1 MKTAYKILVVVLA
14 SILIIFIFR
23 GPLYRCFFSYE
34 KCGERQSYSVTSPL
48 LKEYID
54 SVTVKRRAES
64 VEQVIELTHEITS
77 HQLSFQASRSEINP
91 NKLFPNKRTHCVG
104 YSAFYTAV
112 CNYLLKQNGFAD
124 SFQCRAY
131 CGQIH
136 LLGYNVHS
144 LFDSAFF
151 ADHDFNCIQNASGSE
166 KYFTDP
172 TLYDYLGIAYVSPFA
187 HQ

>member
-1 MKTAYKILVVVLA
+1 MKPGNKILVVVLA
-14 SILIIFIFR
+14 LLLVLFILR
-23 GPLYRCFFSYE
+23 GPFYRCFFSYE

-54 SVTVKRRAES
+54 SVAGKRRAES
-64 VEQVIELTHEITS
+64 VEQIVELSHEITS
-77 HQLSFQASRSEINP
+77 DQLSFQASGSEINP
-91 NKLFPNKRTHCVG
+91 NKLYPNNRTHCVG

-136 LLGYNVHS
+136 FLGYNVHS
-144 LFDSAFF
+144 LFDTAFF

-166 KYFTDP
+166 KYFIDP
-172 TLYDYLGIAYVSPFA
+172 TLYDYLGIAYVSAFSP
-187 HQ
+187 Q

>member
-14 SILIIFIFR
+14 LLLVLFILR

-34 KCGERQSYSVTSPL
+34 KCSERQSYSVTSVL

-54 SVTVKRRAES
+54 SVAGIKRVES
-64 VEQVIELTHEITS
+64 VERIVELSHQITS
-77 HQLSFQASRSEINP
+77 DQLSFQASGSEINP
-91 NKLFPNKRTHCVG
+91 NKLFPNNSTHCVG

-136 LLGYNVHS
+136 FLGYNVNS
-144 LFDSAFF
+144 LFESAFF
-151 ADHDFNCIQNASGSE
+151 ADHDFNWIQNASGSE

-172 TLYDYLGIAYVSPFA
+172 TLYDYLGIAYVSPFST
-187 HQ
+187 Q